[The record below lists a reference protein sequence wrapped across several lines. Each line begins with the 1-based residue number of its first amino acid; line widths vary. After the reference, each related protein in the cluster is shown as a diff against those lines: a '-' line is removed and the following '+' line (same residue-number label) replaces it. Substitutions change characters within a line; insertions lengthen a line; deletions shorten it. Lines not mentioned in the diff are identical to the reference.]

1 MGDAKRRKEKL
12 IAAGSPCIFCGG
24 QRVATTQ
31 EHCPPRA
38 LFREK
43 KWPEGYVFPACED
56 CNGGTSDDDLMVAFL
71 AHLTK
76 ASNTHKSGAG
86 LMRQVK
92 RQFPGFI
99 EGMFQRSTAEARR
112 LGRKVGLRPGPGETY
127 QELPVVKL
135 PKEAHQCVSVLAA
148 KLTKAIYFKQTRA
161 IFPSD
166 GGIMFQWFTNAQ
178 KMEHGR
184 IVLLDAISHFAAMS
198 VPKRRGGKDLSD
210 QFDYKYSVGESG
222 ELHMLQVVFG
232 EVFGFVTIFSQTPGR
247 VESIVEGIEKAHPT
261 SRRPFRFLS
270 TRAALPSCS
279 PEDRQAAKPVT
290 PP

>member
-1 MGDAKRRKEKL
+1 
-12 IAAGSPCIFCGG
+12 
-24 QRVATTQ
+24 
-31 EHCPPRA
+31 
-38 LFREK
+38 
-43 KWPEGYVFPACED
+43 
-56 CNGGTSDDDLMVAFL
+56 MVAFL
-71 AHLTK
+71 AHLTE
-76 ASNTHKSGAG
+76 AGNTRNSGAG
-86 LMRQVK
+86 LIYQVK

-99 EGMFQRSTAEARR
+99 EGMLQRSTAEARR
-112 LGRKVGLRPGPGETY
+112 LGRRVGLRPGPGETY

-135 PKEAHQCVSVLAA
+135 PNEAHQCVSVLAA

-184 IVLLDAISHFAAMS
+184 IVLLEAISLFAAMS

-210 QFDYKYSVGESG
+210 QFDYKYSIGESG

-232 EVFGFVTIFSQTPGR
+232 EVFGFVTIFSQIPGR
-247 VESIVEGIEKAHPT
+247 LESIVEGIDTAYST

-270 TRAALPSCS
+270 SNRPALLQRG
-279 PEDRQAAKPVT
+279 ERVYA
-290 PP
+290 